1 MVGLTECCKMRK
13 VAGGGAERLWA
24 FRFAFSN
31 AQIYH
36 SPPAMPKYAHDLAL
50 I

>member
-31 AQIYH
+31 AQILRRT
-36 SPPAMPKYAHDLAL
+36 PATAETRMTFH
-50 I
+50 